1 MAKCRF
7 FPLFALLACWLAMRA
22 LIHPLEPACLV
33 LGVAG
38 GGFGVARG
46 FQQASPLL
54 GASGGPGAL
63 RAGGLAPKRCMNLN

>member
-1 MAKCRF
+1 
-7 FPLFALLACWLAMRA
+7 MRA
-22 LIHPLEPACLV
+22 LVYPLEPGCLL

-63 RAGGLAPKRCMNLN
+63 RAGGLAQQKMYELKLSGCHRFTK

>member
-1 MAKCRF
+1 M
-7 FPLFALLACWLAMRA
+7 
-22 LIHPLEPACLV
+22 
-33 LGVAG
+33 AG

-63 RAGGLAPKRCMNLN
+63 RAGDLAPKRCMSLNWVAVIDSPKALLRGADV